1 MTDSRPLVTP
11 RTRSTEIQ
19 REEKKVQASIKDAA
33 KRNDIKSAKV
43 RALLVCV
50 MVIVRFVT
58 LLEGLIPVRCNNTC
72 VCVYAR

>member
-11 RTRSTEIQ
+11 RMRSTEIQ
-19 REEKKVQASIKDAA
+19 REEKKVQASIKDAT

-50 MVIVRFVT
+50 MIICALCHIAGGADSCEV
-58 LLEGLIPVRCNNTC
+58 
-72 VCVYAR
+72 